1 MMMNMSETDLEL
13 LARYARLDAEDAF
26 AEIVRRHLDLVHTA
40 AFRQVRSLQL
50 AEEVAQST
58 FLKLARHAG
67 QFAPETIVTAWLY
80 QVTRR
85 EAVDVI
91 RREARRQ
98 LREQIALEMN
108 AMNATAADWTNIEPL
123 LDDAMSALDET
134 DRTAVLLRYFE
145 NNSLREVGQT
155 LGVTDDAAQKRVSR
169 AVERLREFFAKR
181 DVSVGT
187 SGLVVAIS
195 VNAVQAAPVG
205 LGVAISSSIIAGAGL
220 TATASVTTTKAI
232 LMTTLQKALIAAVVI
247 SAVVAGIYESR
258 QAAALQ
264 DKLQVLGRHYA
275 ELDGQIEEMTRQRD
289 AASSKL
295 AALQRDADQLR
306 RNLADLPRIRAEV
319 TRLQGDSQA
328 LAVMKTAEAGDP
340 TQAEMKSWLA
350 RVNLLKQRLEQ
361 MPDKRIPEMEFVT
374 EQDWLDAARGNLDTD
389 TDYRRAMSSLRNAA
403 TSKFV
408 PQLRI
413 ALRKYLDSNN
423 KEFPTDIAQLHSYFE
438 PPVSDAILQRYAV
451 LPSEELPSL
460 GMGGKWIISQRA
472 PVDGE
477 FDSRVGIGPNG
488 NGSTI
493 GPQAWDDPVV
503 KAVKALDPVFKAYSA
518 ANGGR
523 DPGDL
528 TELLPFAT
536 STEQRAALERVMR
549 ATKAASN
556 STTK

>member
-1 MMMNMSETDLEL
+1 MNKLHKVTSKRALLPQERVERRARNIPPMGRPFKHNFPQQSCRIRLIGDVMMVNMSETDLEL

-85 EAVDVI
+85 EAIDVI

-145 NNSLREVGQT
+145 NKSLREVGQT

-169 AVERLREFFAKR
+169 AVERLRDFFAKR
-181 DVSVGT
+181 GVNVGT

-306 RNLADLPRIRAEV
+306 RNTAELPRLRAEV

-423 KEFPTDIAQLHSYFE
+423 KEFPTDVAQLRLYFE

-460 GMGGKWIISQRA
+460 VMGGKWIISQRA

-477 FDSRVGIGPNG
+477 FDSRMGIGPNG

-503 KAVKALDPVFKAYSA
+503 
-518 ANGGR
+518 
-523 DPGDL
+523 
-528 TELLPFAT
+528 
-536 STEQRAALERVMR
+536 
-549 ATKAASN
+549 
-556 STTK
+556 